1 MPHRSAK
8 ELARQAW
15 KAVSE
20 GDAAALHHLWTEDVV
35 WQAIGNHPWAGRF
48 EGVEEVLEHIAQIG
62 DSVERFDARL
72 DEIFASD
79 TRIVYFY
86 HLTAGRGARVVDV
99 DYIMAALHREG
110 RMSHI
115 WLAALDPELLESL
128 WNPA

>member
-1 MPHRSAK
+1 MPQQAPD

-20 GDAAALHHLWTEDVV
+20 GDAAALHDLWREDVV

-48 EGVEEVLEHIAQIG
+48 EGIENVLEHIALIG

-72 DEIFASD
+72 DEIFASE
-79 TRIVYFY
+79 TRIVYFF
-86 HLTAGRGARVVDV
+86 HVAAARGARVVRV
-99 DYIMAALHREG
+99 DYIMAALHRDG

-115 WLAALDPELLESL
+115 WLAPLDPELLESL
-128 WNPA
+128 WSAG